1 MFTLTSPHYQILA
14 SPVRGRWQGPQGS
27 INRNGWVGFVPGR
40 GGINGSTVGIR
51 WVSEGVN
58 AIPLAVYDLDGDGA
72 PEVIYSNWTHL
83 LVLDG
88 RDGSLKFEFH
98 PHRAPNWTDTINVED
113 AGVVDLKEGG
123 KEIFVTVGYCG
134 MVYALSAGGEVL
146 WEISLTNESEF
157 TAEGCGWWA
166 LALSGISDIDMDG
179 EPELLINDVT
189 EDAGTLYCIDT
200 RGHLEWVFPM
210 DGGFIVRNP
219 VIADLNGNGIPEIIF
234 GCGEALCAVEYGKGV
249 VWSVGVT
256 GNVTGSPAIA
266 DLDGD
271 DRPEI
276 ILITREGYLN
286 IVHPPTGKARAKL
299 PTEQVTQPP
308 VVADI
313 DGDGEPE
320 ILCILPVW
328 DRARGHYVDAMLY
341 VLNSSGS
348 VEWSLDLHNVAGG
361 LEAPVVADIDGDGE
375 LEILV
380 RRYNRLV
387 ALDSADAYLSVTP
400 SGPYLNVTWGFRIGP
415 LNRPEVAVQVSEDG
429 KTLAVFKARE
439 ISIKVGPG
447 SYRITLLMNGRPFKA
462 VEVEISQES
471 VSKTSQLTGRLAC
484 ALAAM
489 IILLLVI
496 TSVVWRVRRK
506 RSSRPRAN

>member
-1 MFTLTSPHYQILA
+1 M
-14 SPVRGRWQGPQGS
+14 
-27 INRNGWVGFVPGR
+27 
-40 GGINGSTVGIR
+40 
-51 WVSEGVN
+51 SEGVN

-98 PHRAPNWTDTINVED
+98 PQAPNWTDTMNVED
-113 AGVVDLKEGG
+113 AAVVDLKEGG

-146 WEISLTNESEF
+146 WGISLMNESEF

-179 EPELLINDVT
+179 ELELLINDVT
-189 EDAGTLYCIDT
+189 EDTGTLYCIDT

-219 VIADLNGNGIPEIIF
+219 VIADLNGDGRPEIAVMASRLFHWENRYIYLLDGSGKLKWSIRVSATGGGLSAYDLNGNGIPEIIF

-286 IVHPPTGKARAKL
+286 IVHPPTGKAHVKL

-341 VLNSSGS
+341 VLNSGGS

-387 ALDSADAYLSVTP
+387 ALDSADAYLDVTP
-400 SGPYLNVTWGFRIGP
+400 SGPYLNVTWGFRIEP

-462 VEVEISQES
+462 VEAEISQES

-484 ALAAM
+484 TLAAM

-506 RSSRPRAN
+506 RSSRLGTS